1 MRSDKRS
8 ESFTFHTTDLDIR
21 TQVEHGATKATRRR
35 LQDRFDNEC
44 QCTLK
49 STKQRIETAQRR
61 WTNLNFSSVSLPP
74 IHPHR
79 FLRSGADKL
88 SKTLNNV
95 RTTFGAF
102 SQKFR
107 SSTRRRHRLK
117 NESPHSPVTPQSRS
131 RHLLGR
137 TPIKLYSPFGIE
149 SPCQRNVRSGGNRDK
164 ENETIAG
171 RHTYQRRNVICSS
184 CYRSRG
190 SGPSHQTSVH
200 DGTQQV
206 SVYSPQQKFDSD
218 LEEARIGIWELN
230 QTANN
235 IARHNLRH

>member
-21 TQVEHGATKATRRR
+21 TKVEPGATKATRRR

-44 QCTLK
+44 RYSLK

-95 RTTFGAF
+95 RTTFGTL
-102 SQKFR
+102 S
-107 SSTRRRHRLK
+107 
-117 NESPHSPVTPQSRS
+117 
-131 RHLLGR
+131 
-137 TPIKLYSPFGIE
+137 
-149 SPCQRNVRSGGNRDK
+149 
-164 ENETIAG
+164 
-171 RHTYQRRNVICSS
+171 
-184 CYRSRG
+184 
-190 SGPSHQTSVH
+190 
-200 DGTQQV
+200 QV
-206 SVYSPQQKFDSD
+206 S
-218 LEEARIGIWELN
+218 
-230 QTANN
+230 T
-235 IARHNLRH
+235 